1 MIFRRMDMKKYLL
14 AGGLASILVLGACG
28 EDDADLGEDAEEM
41 DHGTGDQDEADN
53 ETGEE
58 TQEIDEGAA
67 DETGEG
73 QSEEEAEDAD

>member
-1 MIFRRMDMKKYLL
+1 MKKFLL

-28 EDDADLGEDAEEM
+28 EDEPNIGEDEEFGEDAENM
-41 DHGTGDQDEADN
+41 NPGRGDQEEADN

-58 TQEIDEGAA
+58 TQEIDEATS

-73 QSEEEAEDAD
+73 QSEEEAEDAE